1 MRKKSNYTPKGVRL
15 DNLNWILSGMKRVGT
30 LPVAGVALK
39 LKNHEALDSVLK
51 GNGSRD
57 HVDILIAAVNMS
69 EALVR
74 IRDDLGVDWST
85 EIRAAQDAIYTMGR
99 RGFERNSFVFT
110 GPEMTAVKTVME
122 LHDAQLDNCSV
133 REMEQAL
140 DIVCEEIRLKKAR
153 PIIKQKET
161 NEA

>member
-1 MRKKSNYTPKGVRL
+1 
-15 DNLNWILSGMKRVGT
+15 
-30 LPVAGVALK
+30 
-39 LKNHEALDSVLK
+39 
-51 GNGSRD
+51 
-57 HVDILIAAVNMS
+57 
-69 EALVR
+69 
-74 IRDDLGVDWST
+74 LGVDWST

-99 RGFERNSFVFT
+99 RGFEKNSFVFT

-140 DIVCEEIRLKKAR
+140 EIVYEEIRLKKAR
-153 PIIKQKET
+153 PIIKQEET